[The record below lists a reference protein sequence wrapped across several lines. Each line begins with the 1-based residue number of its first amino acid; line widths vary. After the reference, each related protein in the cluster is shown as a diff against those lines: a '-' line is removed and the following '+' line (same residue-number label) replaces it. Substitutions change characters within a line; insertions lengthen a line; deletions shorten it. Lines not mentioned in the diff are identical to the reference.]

1 MAVFDAGSPAY
12 QGTTVTSSATQ
23 VFSVTNLTS
32 PWGVTVLNQGPS
44 NVWVGAGTVTT
55 SSGVLLISGAAKRS
69 LIERVASEPAY
80 APPVAALLRQDRVP
94 VRVLWTP

>member
-55 SSGVLLISGAAKRS
+55 SSGVLLISGAQLTVEGPAQN
-69 LIERVASEPAY
+69 LWAITASSTSTVIAGL
-80 APPVAALLRQDRVP
+80 ATVAAV
-94 VRVLWTP
+94 V